1 MRIVMPAAVDP
12 LDAHIAELEESR
24 PPREH
29 PHDGGLRRGH
39 ADDVHGRLAR
49 RAERGHGE
57 SFRRR
62 RGGWDAGKTHCPD
75 NRTLPA
81 RCKPAVTIRGRG
93 PRLRRCSGA
102 VRGISPVG
110 IPERDLLENDAA
122 TAHLGGVHPGV
133 SCARTA
139 PAMKPPPG
147 IAQFDSAAAFA
158 QSLARFL
165 HGRDFS
171 GLGQPPALQ
180 WLVRQSDL
188 LPRRQRLNFFAGWAA
203 REGISPGKI
212 EMVNAHAV
220 AEWLAGLY
228 PARRYPAVM
237 IGSSNGA
244 LVHLCAAFGI
254 PWLPQTF
261 LTVIK
266 RRHDPD
272 DPIRA
277 LEQERETAQ
286 VFLALNPDVQLHQFF
301 DPNQDRLTLARLA
314 YFRSKFLRLPPA
326 YTQFLADRLEPGG
339 RIIIADCGLRWPT
352 TRLGPRHRFQ
362 FGEVGGATV
371 EEYFHGGPRVEAAL
385 QRHGRPLRRWQ
396 PPPPNGESPEAEWGF
411 EPALGNDLADFARTR
426 GFRLQRISF
435 DAPERPSP
443 LVADFHRS
451 WHRERG
457 LPGNRLV

>member
-1 MRIVMPAAVDP
+1 
-12 LDAHIAELEESR
+12 
-24 PPREH
+24 
-29 PHDGGLRRGH
+29 
-39 ADDVHGRLAR
+39 
-49 RAERGHGE
+49 
-57 SFRRR
+57 
-62 RGGWDAGKTHCPD
+62 
-75 NRTLPA
+75 
-81 RCKPAVTIRGRG
+81 
-93 PRLRRCSGA
+93 
-102 VRGISPVG
+102 
-110 IPERDLLENDAA
+110 
-122 TAHLGGVHPGV
+122 
-133 SCARTA
+133 
-139 PAMKPPPG
+139 MKPPPG

-457 LPGNRLV
+457 LPGNRLVIESFIAHDPYRCLHAGAVPFWTVFNMQPSLNAVNRYLDEGEPFDEIYLMLFAHGVDAVGLPPIDAWHAVLRRARTRGAFLGLTPDTYPAHFSHYGRYSRELRRLAPPLAMPKPLPIDRLEWLIRSFGPSHEVQLVAA